1 MLKILVRSF
10 SLIMTLNDSGK
21 VSRMKVFI
29 GSLWLILLTGCIEH
43 EVVPIVPAIK
53 GIRFSESGNDAK
65 MFVDFTDGDGNFG
78 LEQSDTIGIFS
89 RCINAYNLF
98 AEYYEL
104 QEGQWVHVKI
114 DPCDDPVPDPDVPF
128 YFKIP
133 WAKPTGQDQTQ
144 QGVIE
149 ISLTSWKIES
159 EFDTVKFIVSIMDR
173 DLQMS
178 NSMEVGPIYK

>member
-1 MLKILVRSF
+1 M
-10 SLIMTLNDSGK
+10 GK
-21 VSRMKVFI
+21 VSIMNLF
-29 GSLWLILLTGCIEH
+29 GWILSWFLFTGCIKH
-43 EVVPIVPAIK
+43 EVLPNAPAI
-53 GIRFSESGNDAK
+53 IEVRFTETGNDAK
-65 MFVDFTDGDGNFG
+65 MYVEFTDGDGNFG
-78 LEQSDTIGIFS
+78 LEQSDTIGIFR

-104 QEGQWVHVKI
+104 QGGKWVHVEI

-128 YFKIP
+128 YYKIP
-133 WAKPTGQDQTQ
+133 WAKPTGQDQSQ

-173 DLQMS
+173 DLQVS